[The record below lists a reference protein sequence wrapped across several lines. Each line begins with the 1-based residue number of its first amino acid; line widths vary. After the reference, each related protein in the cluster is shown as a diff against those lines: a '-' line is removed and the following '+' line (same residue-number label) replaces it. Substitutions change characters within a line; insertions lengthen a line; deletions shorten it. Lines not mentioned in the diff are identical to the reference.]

1 MTGAPPPMPVHIL
14 RARLSALLK
23 RPGPRPND
31 AREHEMHLTD
41 VAAWCGV
48 RPSLVSAWRTGKEP
62 VDARRQLQ
70 ISSLLTLWD
79 DGALARVKTERGYAL
94 VRVPPPPKPPAGP
107 PATVDLSSGVPRV
120 NWSRS

>member
-1 MTGAPPPMPVHIL
+1 MTGAPPLMPVHIL

-23 RPGPRPND
+23 RPGPRPNE
-31 AREHEMHLTD
+31 AREREMHLTD

-48 RPSLVSAWRTGKEP
+48 RPSLVSAWRTGGEP
-62 VDARRQLQ
+62 VDARRHLQ

-79 DGALARVKTERGYAL
+79 DGALARVKTAAAARLFLWFRKE
-94 VRVPPPPKPPAGP
+94 K
-107 PATVDLSSGVPRV
+107 TVDLSSGVPRV